1 MMRMPDWTND
11 DDEPKGWRP
20 EDDDDEDEQ
29 DDDEFG
35 DDDGSIEIRVVTPG
49 PVPLRLEMVERDEVG
64 NEESAFATFIDAEG
78 APERPIAVNSLPRE
92 LVESLVASQLFT
104 EPRHLMAAVHEEAGG
119 LRGLLSALVPAELV
133 ERWARE
139 HERDDDE
146 GHEPWKASVPE
157 TPAFDAPSSFEE
169 AAAET
174 AEHAQAMIPIPL
186 GIILRFAENRRHPDD
201 VVKEAADLVAS
212 VLGGFGVDAK
222 QKRIDDLLGGL

>member
-1 MMRMPDWTND
+1 MADWRKDDDD
-11 DDEPKGWRP
+11 DDEPTGWHP
-20 EDDDDEDEQ
+20 EDDDDEEDEHE
-29 DDDEFG
+29 DHEG
-35 DDDGSIEIRVVTPG
+35 AEGSIEIRVVTPG
-49 PVPLRLEMVERDEVG
+49 PVPLRLEMVERDEVA
-64 NEESAFATFIDAEG
+64 EEEGAFATFIDAEG

-92 LVESLVASQLFT
+92 LVESLVASKLFT
-104 EPRHLMAAVHEEAGG
+104 EPRHLMASVHEEQGG

-139 HERDDDE
+139 HEHDHDE
-146 GHEPWKASVPE
+146 GNEPWKASVPE
-157 TPAFDAPSSFEE
+157 TPSFEVPSSYEGE
-169 AAAET
+169 AAGDD
-174 AEHAQAMIPIPL
+174 EHAQAMIPIPL

>member
-1 MMRMPDWTND
+1 MADWKNEDD
-11 DDEPKGWRP
+11 DDEPTGWHP
-20 EDDDDEDEQ
+20 EDDDDEDE
-29 DDDEFG
+29 G
-35 DDDGSIEIRVVTPG
+35 DDLEDAEGSIEIRVVTPG

-139 HERDDDE
+139 HEQDDDD

-157 TPAFDAPSSFEE
+157 TPSFDVPSTFEDD
-169 AAAET
+169 AAD